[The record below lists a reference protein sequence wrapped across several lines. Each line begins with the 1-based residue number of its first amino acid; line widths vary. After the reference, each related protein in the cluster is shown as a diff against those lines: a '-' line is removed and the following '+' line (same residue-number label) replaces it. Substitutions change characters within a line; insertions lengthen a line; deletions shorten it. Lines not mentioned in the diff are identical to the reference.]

1 MITALLGGTYYDGCC
16 SFIAL
21 GRLELP
27 ITKPWRMSD
36 LVKGDWLK
44 DYQTTS
50 MRDLTAIANDK
61 SKNNSDK
68 HWSELDSSRDVT
80 PC

>member
-27 ITKPWRMSD
+27 ITKPSRMSD
-36 LVKGDWLK
+36 LVKGDWLE

-50 MRDLTAIANDK
+50 TKDLTTVANDK
-61 SKNNSDK
+61 SRNNSDK
-68 HWSELDSSRDVT
+68 H
-80 PC
+80 